1 MLQSCCNI
9 AMNPGPESKGQ
20 GEGQGCRW
28 WRWWGWGRRWGA
40 GSKKE
45 GKSQGSGEMIR
56 LDKWVKLVAPSR
68 PFAFRPIGS
77 DFHRSET
84 WIWMMCE
91 CQDEDE
97 EEEEEEEAPKVG
109 RVSSAC
115 GVAVTVCSLL
125 CDWHELKWLEMVS
138 REGQESKDRRLWLT
152 ASHHHAVFPGLVCN
166 RVGICMHQHAVSEYS
181 VDSYIISTCF

>member
-1 MLQSCCNI
+1 
-9 AMNPGPESKGQ
+9 
-20 GEGQGCRW
+20 
-28 WRWWGWGRRWGA
+28 
-40 GSKKE
+40 
-45 GKSQGSGEMIR
+45 MIR
-56 LDKWVKLVAPSR
+56 LDKWVKHVAPSR

-115 GVAVTVCSLL
+115 GVAVTVC
-125 CDWHELKWLEMVS
+125 
-138 REGQESKDRRLWLT
+138 
-152 ASHHHAVFPGLVCN
+152 AFFA
-166 RVGICMHQHAVSEYS
+166 A
-181 VDSYIISTCF
+181 